1 MALRPL
7 LFAAVFLGPGVRR
20 DDERVALRAL
30 LFAAVFM
37 GPGLR
42 GDDEVVRPVRGRSEP
57 LNQDERR

>member
-7 LFAAVFLGPGVRR
+7 LFGTVLVGPGVRR
-20 DDERVALRAL
+20 DDVAVALRAL

-42 GDDEVVRPVRGRSEP
+42 RDD
-57 LNQDERR
+57 